1 MKKLFSLAALSTV
14 ALLLAACSGSPEAAT
29 QPPPASSTA
38 SASPQAT
45 AKPAVSAQPAT
56 AATPTPAAASSAPA
70 PAVGPTAGPA
80 APVPSPVPSSSPAEQ
95 GSPGAEPAATP
106 LADLGLNARGNLAQ
120 KVGETSV
127 FGAATGQQFADLTA
141 DSIQTDFKCTGPDS
155 QPSINGQFVAIK
167 ISVAAQANFADSG
180 WPSLALSN
188 MEFTAWNASGEQLV
202 DAVGNSAGCVP
213 AADLIESPVEP
224 GTKADGLVILDVPK
238 GAGSA
243 AFVVGGFEGS
253 YGWEWHW

>member
-1 MKKLFSLAALSTV
+1 MKKLFSLAALATA

-29 QPPPASSTA
+29 QTAPVSSTA

-56 AATPTPAAASSAPA
+56 AAPSTSAAPSSAAAPTVV
-70 PAVGPTAGPA
+70 PTVGPTA
-80 APVPSPVPSSSPAEQ
+80 PVPAPSPAEQ
-95 GSPGAEPAATP
+95 VSPGPEPAATP
-106 LADLGLNARGNLAQ
+106 LADLGLNARGNVAQ

-141 DSIQTDFKCTGPDS
+141 DSIQADFKCTGPDA
-155 QPSINGQFVAIK
+155 QPSINGQFVAIT
-167 ISVAAQANFADSG
+167 ISVAAQDNFADSG

-188 MEFTAWNASGEQLV
+188 MEFTAWDAAGEQLV
-202 DAVGNSAGCVP
+202 DPIGNSAGCVP
-213 AADLIESPVEP
+213 AEDLIESPVEP
-224 GTKADGLVILDVPK
+224 GTKVDGLVILDVPK